1 MFNDI
6 SQAINNIN
14 IQINALDN
22 RITSLE
28 TYGTTNTDLIE
39 RIKVLEEKYPQITIN
54 SNEIT
59 NIKNKNKIDNIDDEH
74 EELYN
79 EVKAYN
85 DSIKQ

>member
-1 MFNDI
+1 MFKDVNQSITDI
-6 SQAINNIN
+6 KQSIAQ
-14 IQINALDN
+14 LDN

-59 NIKNKNKIDNIDDEH
+59 NIKNRIDNINVEH
-74 EELYN
+74 ENLYWR
-79 EVKAYN
+79 ECL
-85 DSIKQ
+85 

>member
-1 MFNDI
+1 MLNDI
-6 SQAINNIN
+6 NQAINNIN

-59 NIKNKNKIDNIDDEH
+59 NIKNRIDNINAEH

-79 EVKAYN
+79 EVKTYN

>member
-1 MFNDI
+1 MLNDI
-6 SQAINNIN
+6 NQAINNIN
-14 IQINALDN
+14 IQINTLDN

-39 RIKVLEEKYPQITIN
+39 RIKVLEEKYPQIMIN

-59 NIKNKNKIDNIDDEH
+59 NIKNRIDNINAEH

-79 EVKAYN
+79 EVKTYN
-85 DSIKQ
+85 DSIK